1 MGIAIFNLGM
11 FLARYPEFTLFN
23 TNNPGQLQTLFDES
37 GLYLSNCPTSPVQNL
52 TRRLIL
58 LNMLTA
64 HIAFLGGALSSD
76 GQARPVGRLATAGEG
91 SVNAD
96 FDFTPATPGSGPWFN
111 QSAYG
116 SSFWAATTSLRAF
129 RYISQPTRF

>member
-23 TNNPGQLQTLFDES
+23 TNNPASLQTFFDEA

-64 HIAFLGGALSSD
+64 HIAFIGGALSSD

-96 FDFTPATPGSGPWFN
+96 FDFSEATPGSGPWFN
-111 QSAYG
+111 QSQYG
-116 SSFWAATTSLRAF
+116 AAFWAATTSLRAF
-129 RYISQPTRF
+129 RYRPQPTRF